1 MATKKV
7 KGRLGITT
15 IKNNG
20 SLTKS
25 TDRGTMGDFGGCIF
39 FIFSTIYGI
48 YVAGKCH
55 AYYTPF

>member
-1 MATKKV
+1 MATEKV

-25 TDRGTMGDFGGCIF
+25 TDRQLGN
-39 FIFSTIYGI
+39 YG
-48 YVAGKCH
+48 
-55 AYYTPF
+55 